1 MALQFNG
8 STFTLNNGS
17 ADILADGAITG
28 FSIAGGDRSEIDVT
42 TSTSTRRESV
52 AGFASARRLEVQL
65 LVDGGLTLAELDAM
79 MTGCT
84 VGSATVKVKP
94 DCAGVAAAFFSA
106 AVYLMSYDINS
117 SLDETLQMSVSMMI
131 AE

>member
-8 STFTLNNGS
+8 STFTLSNGTS
-17 ADILADGAITG
+17 NILEDGAITG

-79 MTGCT
+79 MVGCT
-84 VGSATVKVKP
+84 VGSATVAVKP
-94 DCAGVAAAFFSA
+94 DCTTAVASFFSA
-106 AVYLMSYDINS
+106 PVYLMSYDINS
-117 SLDETLQMSVSMMI
+117 SLDETLQMSISMMI